1 MIIIRV
7 VNNKT
12 EREKKRQRKKKEVNK
27 AGRPSMTMILDRTS
41 HEFLLFLLL
50 FFFLFSW
57 FVLVL
62 VLVLVPVPIPVPLRL
77 RPLSLPLRSEKLP
90 RLNRTDSTV
99 IRKNK
104 LYYVC
109 KYPQV
114 GRVG

>member
-1 MIIIRV
+1 MIVIRV

-12 EREKKRQRKKKEVNK
+12 EREKKREKKKKEVNK

-50 FFFLFSW
+50 FFFSFSW

-62 VLVLVPVPIPVPLRL
+62 VLVLVPVPVPVPLRL
-77 RPLSLPLRSEKLP
+77 RPLSLPLGSEKFP

-99 IRKNK
+99 IRKK
-104 LYYVC
+104 
-109 KYPQV
+109 
-114 GRVG
+114 

>member
-1 MIIIRV
+1 MIVIRV

-12 EREKKRQRKKKEVNK
+12 EREKKREKKKKEVNK
-27 AGRPSMTMILDRTS
+27 AGRPSMTTMILDRTS

-50 FFFLFSW
+50 FFFSFSW

-62 VLVLVPVPIPVPLRL
+62 VLVLVPVPVPVPLRL
-77 RPLSLPLRSEKLP
+77 RPLSLPLGSEKFP

-99 IRKNK
+99 IRKKNK

-114 GRVG
+114 G

>member
-12 EREKKRQRKKKEVNK
+12 EREKKEKKKKEVNK

-50 FFFLFSW
+50 FFFSFSLGLFLFLFSFLSRFLFPFLFD
-57 FVLVL
+57 FVRF
-62 VLVLVPVPIPVPLRL
+62 PSPPG
-77 RPLSLPLRSEKLP
+77 SEKLP

-99 IRKNK
+99 IRKKIN
-104 LYYVC
+104 YTMYVST
-109 KYPQV
+109 P
-114 GRVG
+114 R

>member
-27 AGRPSMTMILDRTS
+27 AGRPSMTTMILDRTS

-50 FFFLFSW
+50 FFFSFSW

-62 VLVLVPVPIPVPLRL
+62 VLVLVPVPVPVPLRL
-77 RPLSLPLRSEKLP
+77 RPLSLPLGSEKFP

-99 IRKNK
+99 IRKK
-104 LYYVC
+104 
-109 KYPQV
+109 
-114 GRVG
+114 